1 MPILPPP
8 GARAREKVLVD
19 SLLVITI
26 LILIVTTSKA
36 LVTSSDALVPWSHR
50 LLSILDPSGM
60 FIFLLELAAGAI
72 ARSVSGR
79 SQRSVTRSVTCW
91 TPKCVQHA
99 YSTGNGEC
107 KGITRVLLC

>member
-36 LVTSSDALVPWSHR
+36 LVTSSVALVTSNLFTYR
-50 LLSILDPSGM
+50 
-60 FIFLLELAAGAI
+60 
-72 ARSVSGR
+72 R
-79 SQRSVTRSVTCW
+79 
-91 TPKCVQHA
+91 
-99 YSTGNGEC
+99 
-107 KGITRVLLC
+107 